1 MPENES
7 LRFILEDEAGE
18 EQEYEVIGTF
28 TLGERDYI
36 ALLPVEDGEDGVK
49 LLGFHAGEDDELLLD
64 PIEDEEEYDEA
75 AKAFEDIFNG
85 NIPVDI
91 FEEEPGEE
99 AFEEDMEEEIEED
112 YLSEGVSEE
121 RENEDE

>member
-75 AKAFEDIFNG
+75 AKAFE
-85 NIPVDI
+85 
-91 FEEEPGEE
+91 
-99 AFEEDMEEEIEED
+99 EDMEEEIEED

>member
-18 EQEYEVIGTF
+18 EQEYEVIGTC

-36 ALLPVEDGEDGVK
+36 ALLPVDDEEDGVK

-91 FEEEPGEE
+91 FEEEPVEE
-99 AFEEDMEEEIEED
+99 AFEEDME
-112 YLSEGVSEE
+112 
-121 RENEDE
+121 